1 MGQRKKWNWLNLY
14 HSQLNYTWDEPL
26 NYLDVFNQEQLE
38 QLILNVKPAML
49 LVEHDQTFLDK
60 VSTEIISL
68 ERI

>member
-1 MGQRKKWNWLNLY
+1 MGWTIELF
-14 HSQLNYTWDEPL
+14 
-26 NYLDVFNQEQLE
+26 DVFNQEQLE